1 MNYFLM
7 ERSLNSSKNLDTL
20 IEDIYSAIDVLSK
33 GKDIKLSASLVDDFG
48 ERMKSALVHWATP
61 KKQTKGLR
69 MSNVGKP
76 ARQLWYDMRSEQ
88 AAFQHNPSTQIK
100 FLYGHIL
107 EELLLLLVRLAGHT
121 VTDEQKEVVVEG
133 ITGHM
138 DCKIDGEVVD
148 IKTASGFAF
157 KKFSEGTLAESDDFG
172 YLSQLTGYE
181 AHEGTNGG
189 GFLVINK
196 ENGELCLF
204 RPDDMDKPTIK
215 KQIKNIKKA
224 IKLDTPPEKC
234 YNPISEGAKGN
245 EKLSRQCVFCP
256 HKYDC
261 WADSN
266 NGQGLRV
273 FKYSKGLMYLTKV
286 VSPPR
291 VEEVTF

>member
-1 MNYFLM
+1 
-7 ERSLNSSKNLDTL
+7 LNSSKTLDTL
-20 IEDIYSAIDVLSK
+20 IEDIYSSISKVSEGKNLELS
-33 GKDIKLSASLVDDFG
+33 DDLVYDFG
-48 ERMKSALVHWATP
+48 EKMKSALVHWATP
-61 KKQTKGLR
+61 RSQTKGLR

-76 ARQLWYDMRSEQ
+76 ARQLWYDMRSKQ
-88 AAFQHNPSTQIK
+88 TQSNHSASTQIK

-107 EELLLLLVRLAGHT
+107 EELLILLVRMSGHT

-157 KKFSEGTLAESDDFG
+157 KKFAEGTLAEQDDFG
-172 YLSQLTGYE
+172 YMAQLAGYE
-181 AHEGTNGG
+181 AYEGTDAG

-215 KQIKNIKKA
+215 TRIKSIKKA
-224 IKLDTPPEKC
+224 VKLDTPPEKC
-234 YNPISEGAKGN
+234 YNPIPEGVKGN

-261 WADSN
+261 WEDSN
-266 NGQGLRV
+266 EGKGLRV
-273 FKYSKGLMYLTKV
+273 FKYSKGLSYFTKV
-286 VSPPR
+286 VSAPR
-291 VEEVTF
+291 VEEIPL

>member
-1 MNYFLM
+1 
-7 ERSLNSSKNLDTL
+7 LNSSKNLDTL
-20 IEDIYSAIDVLSK
+20 IEDIYTKIETLSK
-33 GKDIKLSASLVDDFG
+33 GEDIQISPELVDEFG
-48 ERMKSALVHWATP
+48 ESMKDALLHWATP
-61 KKQTKGLR
+61 RTQTKGLR
-69 MSNVGKP
+69 MSNIGKP
-76 ARQLWYDMRSEQ
+76 ARQLWYDMRSKQTQ
-88 AAFQHNPSTQIK
+88 ANHSASTQIK

-107 EELLLLLVRLAGHT
+107 EELLILLVRMSGHT

-157 KKFSEGTLAESDDFG
+157 KKFAEGTLAEQDDFG
-172 YLSQLTGYE
+172 YMAQLAGYE
-181 AHEGTNGG
+181 AHEGTDAG

-215 KQIKNIKKA
+215 SKIKNIKKA
-224 IKLDTPPEKC
+224 VKLDTPPEKC
-234 YNPISEGAKGN
+234 YNPIPEGVKGN

-261 WADSN
+261 WEDSN
-266 NGQGLRV
+266 KGKGLRV
-273 FKYSKGLMYLTKV
+273 FKYSKGLSYFTKV
-286 VSPPR
+286 VSAPR
-291 VEEVTF
+291 VEEIPL

>member
-1 MNYFLM
+1 M
-7 ERSLNSSKNLDTL
+7 NSSKTLDTL
-20 IEDIYSAIDVLSK
+20 IEDIYSSISKVSEGKNLELS
-33 GKDIKLSASLVDDFG
+33 DDLVYDFG
-48 ERMKSALVHWATP
+48 EKMKSALVHWATP
-61 KKQTKGLR
+61 RSQTKGLR

-76 ARQLWYDMRSEQ
+76 ARQLWYDMRSKQ
-88 AAFQHNPSTQIK
+88 TQSNHSASTQIK

-107 EELLLLLVRLAGHT
+107 EELLILLVRMSGHT

-157 KKFSEGTLAESDDFG
+157 KKFAEGTLAEQDDFG
-172 YLSQLTGYE
+172 YMAQLAGYE
-181 AHEGTNGG
+181 AYEGTDAG

-215 KQIKNIKKA
+215 TRIKSIKKA
-224 IKLDTPPEKC
+224 VKLDTPPEKC
-234 YNPISEGAKGN
+234 YNPIPEGVKGN

-261 WADSN
+261 WEDSN
-266 NGQGLRV
+266 EGKGLRV
-273 FKYSKGLMYLTKV
+273 FKYSKGLSYFTKV
-286 VSPPR
+286 VSAPR
-291 VEEVTF
+291 VEEIPL